1 MATELE
7 GNVQLQRFIA
17 LLAELNH
24 LSADIIKTGNSEI
37 LEKMNPVV
45 EEMYAIQSVGKE
57 DAYTAIDEDMQ
68 AICKNFNAVVTMVNS
83 NESGKAD
90 VVTSSAVKKFLHNI
104 FDATVRIVYAY
115 GLA

>member
-24 LSADIIKTGNSEI
+24 MSADIIKSGDSAI
-37 LEKMNPVV
+37 LEKMNPVI
-45 EEMYAIQSVGKE
+45 EEMYAIQHVGTE
-57 DAYTAIDEDMQ
+57 DAYTAIEEDMQ
-68 AICKNFNAVVTMVNS
+68 AICMNYNAVVTMVKS
-83 NESGKAD
+83 NEKDKAD
-90 VVTSSAVKKFLHNI
+90 AVTSTAVKKFLHNI

>member
-17 LLAELNH
+17 LLADLNH
-24 LSADIIKTGNSEI
+24 QSAAYLQSGNNEILSAMNKTVEDMYEI
-37 LEKMNPVV
+37 
-45 EEMYAIQSVGKE
+45 QRVGTE

-68 AICKNFNAVVTMVNS
+68 TICKNFNAAVAMMQS
-83 NESGKAD
+83 NESSKIDMATF
-90 VVTSSAVKKFLHNI
+90 VAVKKFVANI
-104 FDATVRIVYAY
+104 FDATVRIIHAY

>member
-1 MATELE
+1 MATDLE

-24 LSADIIKTGNSEI
+24 LAADSIRTGDSVL

-45 EEMYAIQSVGKE
+45 EEMRAIQSVGQE
-57 DAYTAIDEDMQ
+57 DAYTAIDEEMQ
-68 AICKNFNAVVTMVNS
+68 AICKNFNAVVTMLNS
-83 NESGKAD
+83 NESGRAD
-90 VVTSSAVKKFLHNI
+90 EITSSAVKKFLHNI
-104 FDATVRIVYAY
+104 FDATVRIVRAY

>member
-7 GNVQLQRFIA
+7 GNVELQRFIS

-24 LSADIIKTGNSEI
+24 LSADIIKTGDSAI

-45 EEMYAIQSVGKE
+45 EEMYAIQSVGTE
-57 DAYTAIDEDMQ
+57 DAYTAIEDDMQ
-68 AICKNFNAVVTMVNS
+68 AICKNFNAAVTMLQS
-83 NESGKAD
+83 NEKPSVDMATF
-90 VVTSSAVKKFLHNI
+90 VATKKFVRNI
-104 FDATVRIVYAY
+104 FEATVRIIHAY

>member
-7 GNVQLQRFIA
+7 GNVELQRFIA

-24 LSADIIKTGNSEI
+24 LSADIIKTGDSSV

-45 EEMYAIQSVGKE
+45 EEMYAIQSVGTE

-68 AICKNFNAVVTMVNS
+68 AICKNFNAVVTMVS
-83 NESGKAD
+83 TNESGRAD
-90 VVTSSAVKKFLHNI
+90 KVTSSAVKKFLHNI

-115 GLA
+115 ELA

>member
-17 LLAELNH
+17 LLADLNH
-24 LSADIIKTGNSEI
+24 LSAEIIQTGRAEI

-45 EEMYAIQSVGKE
+45 EEMYAIQHVGTE
-57 DAYTAIDEDMQ
+57 DAYTAIEEDMQ
-68 AICKNFNAVVTMVNS
+68 LICKNFNAVVTMVNS
-83 NESGKAD
+83 NESGRAD
-90 VVTSSAVKKFLHNI
+90 KVTSSAVKKFLHNI

-115 GLA
+115 DLA